1 MAGFFELDGPR
12 YGPASGTA
20 PKQLVILLHGLGA
33 DGQDLIGLAPHWG
46 QALPDAAFASPNAPF
61 PCDMAPYGYQWFSVQ
76 DRTPETMLAGVRA
89 AAPALDAFIDAELER
104 TGLSEDRLALVGFS
118 QGTMMALHVGL
129 RRKAPPAAIVGYSG
143 MVVAPERLPEF
154 PNGAPPIYLQHGDQD
169 QVIPVQA
176 LFLSASALGAAGLPV
191 QWRMAPGVGHG
202 IDAEGLVLGGLL
214 LAGVFSGQLKPPCVP
229 VRSRYP
235 RG

>member
-1 MAGFFELDGPR
+1 MVASKIDGPR
-12 YGPASGTA
+12 LEPANGPAQ
-20 PKQLVILLHGLGA
+20 QLVVFLHGYGA
-33 DGQDLIGLAPHWG
+33 DGNDLIALGKQW
-46 QALPDAAFASPNAPF
+46 QALLPQATFVSPNAPQ
-61 PCDMAPYGYQWFSVQ
+61 PCDNAPGRYQWFALARIDPS
-76 DRTPETMLAGVRA
+76 ETQRGTES
-89 AAPALDAFIDAELER
+89 AAPILEAFLEEELER
-104 TGLSEDRLALVGFS
+104 LNLPPDKLALVGFS

-129 RRKAPPAAIVGYSG
+129 RRKAPPAAIIGYSG

-191 QWRMAPGVGHG
+191 QWRMATGVGHG

-229 VRSRYP
+229 VCSRYP

>member
-1 MAGFFELDGPR
+1 MVTSKIDGPR
-12 YGPASGTA
+12 LDPVSGPAQ
-20 PKQLVILLHGLGA
+20 QLVVFLHGYGA
-33 DGQDLIGLAPHWG
+33 DGNDLIALGKQW
-46 QALPDAAFASPNAPF
+46 QALLPQAAFVSPNAPQ
-61 PCDMAPYGYQWFSVQ
+61 PCDNAPGRYQWFALARI
-76 DRTPETMLAGVRA
+76 DPNETQRGTES
-89 AAPALDAFIDAELER
+89 AAPILEAFLDEELER
-104 TGLSEDRLALVGFS
+104 LNLSPDKLALVGFS

-129 RRKAPPAAIVGYSG
+129 RRPTPPAAIIGYSG

-176 LFLSASALGAAGLPV
+176 LFLSARALGAAGLPV
-191 QWRMAPGVGHG
+191 QWRMATGVGHG

-229 VRSRYP
+229 VCSRYP